1 MRLVLLITLLLTFSA
16 HAEEVY
22 KQVGEDGVPTF
33 SDQAMPGAQ
42 RVEVEEPVT
51 FSTSTDVVQEALE
64 QRMQA
69 AEEAAEQKA
78 RNVDYSIEITSPADD
93 EAIRD
98 NAGNLTIS
106 VSISRPLEDGHT
118 AELRMDGVRVRS
130 LTGTETVQLNN
141 VDRGTHQFKA
151 RVLDEDG
158 DVLAESRA
166 ISVSML
172 RYAIP
177 RKQAR

>member
-1 MRLVLLITLLLTFSA
+1 MRLLILVLSVITFSV

-33 SDQAMPGAQ
+33 SDHAMPGAQ

-51 FSTSTDVVQEALE
+51 FSNDVIEQALDRRQEAA
-64 QRMQA
+64 RD
-69 AEEAAEQKA
+69 AEEKA
-78 RNVDYSIEITSPADD
+78 RRVNYSIEITSPADD
-93 EAIRD
+93 EAVRD
-98 NAGNLTIS
+98 NAGNLAIS
-106 VSISRPLEDGHT
+106 VRISTPLQNGHT
-118 AELRMDGVRVRS
+118 AELRMDGRRIRTLS
-130 LTGTETVQLNN
+130 GTETVQLNN

-151 RVLDEDG
+151 RVLDQDG
-158 DVLAESRA
+158 DVLAESA
-166 ISVSML
+166 VVSVSML